1 MYVEI
6 SVSKI
11 DGNDKRKLNTSVI
24 VSRKSLSV
32 IWIPSASIVYLQNQ
46 NNFPTCDIENEYM
59 CI

>member
-46 NNFPTCDIENEYM
+46 NNFPT
-59 CI
+59 

>member
-32 IWIPSASIVYLQNQ
+32 IWIWISIVYLQNQ
-46 NNFPTCDIENEYM
+46 NNFPTGDIENEYM